1 MPKPNLKCAMDHI
14 AALLRVAETP
24 EHPDHQKVIND
35 FSHCDAFEDAWR
47 MFELLNRVHSALG
60 NNDVAG
66 AMAALDEAGWWVPP
80 VAVPFEL
87 FQRLSLEV
95 RVRAREQCSPRLVDT
110 AEARAALLSDTRI
123 NGVPATPAQLQL
135 VKLLDD
141 VERVRRLND
150 AGVRRLNDAGPVPPS
165 ASTAR
170 RERNAEE
177 QASFASTL
185 RNE

>member
-1 MPKPNLKCAMDHI
+1 M
-14 AALLRVAETP
+14 
-24 EHPDHQKVIND
+24 
-35 FSHCDAFEDAWR
+35 
-47 MFELLNRVHSALG
+47 
-60 NNDVAG
+60 
-66 AMAALDEAGWWVPP
+66 
-80 VAVPFEL
+80 
-87 FQRLSLEV
+87 
-95 RVRAREQCSPRLVDT
+95 DT
-110 AEARAALLSDTRI
+110 AGARAALLSDARI